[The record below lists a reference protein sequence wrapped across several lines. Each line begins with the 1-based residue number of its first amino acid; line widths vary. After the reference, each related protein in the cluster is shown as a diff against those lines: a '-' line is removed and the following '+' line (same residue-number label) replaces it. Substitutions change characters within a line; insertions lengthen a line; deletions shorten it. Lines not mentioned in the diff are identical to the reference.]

1 MNPTTPKY
9 GTRRRPADRSE
20 RLAAGWIAAGAAASI
35 GLSIPVSASDSGLY
49 VGASAVRTFDTLGR
63 GALDSA
69 VSAAVAT
76 ASGSTLAIASSS
88 TRLDD
93 ATWSANIGYRS
104 SFFGVEASYLD
115 LGHLKYA
122 LTGTETSPL
131 GSSSLTSNFDIRSQG
146 PTLALVGF
154 LPLLDALEA
163 SVRAGAYAG
172 KTTTDYSNLID
183 MTVHSGSA
191 SKTSTSLLLGAGLAY
206 AVTGHLAV
214 RLDYIHLDGLHEAFL
229 GQSFNVDLATVGV
242 TLAF

>member
-131 GSSSLTSNFDIRSQG
+131 GSSSLT
-146 PTLALVGF
+146 TLALVGF